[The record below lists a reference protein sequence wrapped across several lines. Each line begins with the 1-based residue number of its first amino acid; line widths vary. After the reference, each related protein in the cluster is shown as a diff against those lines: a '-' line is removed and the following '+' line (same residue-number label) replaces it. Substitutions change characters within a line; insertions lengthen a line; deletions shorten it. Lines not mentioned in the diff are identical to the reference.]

1 MAWQAFFD
9 HLVIG
14 IGGRGHQRHAGLLQ
28 TVPGLHEIIANQ
40 GNVLDALTVEAPEE
54 LFDLAF
60 AMLALLVEGDA
71 DLAIRSGQG
80 A

>member
-1 MAWQAFFD
+1 M
-9 HLVIG
+9 
-14 IGGRGHQRHAGLLQ
+14 
-28 TVPGLHEIIANQ
+28 
-40 GNVLDALTVEAPEE
+40 LDALTIEAPEK
-54 LFDLAF
+54 LLDLAF